1 MKSINDLKIGVRLN
15 LILSIVTVIIFA
27 GFGIYTF
34 YSQKERIIDD
44 ADERMYEQLDDLVSI
59 INVQIDE
66 SQNRVN
72 YAIKAAHEIFYNY
85 GEPTFGEDTYEVNA
99 VNQESLNSKRETIQN
114 FILGEK
120 EINSDN
126 EIVDKIQEA
135 TGATTTI
142 FQKING
148 GYLRISTNVMN
159 EEGKRATGTF
169 IPNTSD
175 VVRTI
180 ESGQTY
186 QGRAFVVDDYYLTAY
201 EPIWIDG
208 QIQGILYVGIREKD
222 MEGLKSIFDSKEYFE
237 TGYPFMV
244 SSDGTFVIHPTEEG
258 EDASGFTF
266 FKQIKETQSDK
277 GKSRYKWPETAEGEW
292 KQQYF
297 EYIPEIDSYVVA
309 SFYENILFQYL
320 NQVRLSIIL
329 AVAIAVA
336 VFILVVT
343 LVSRNLSRGLNKGVD
358 FANKVAD
365 GDLTATVEINQQDE
379 VGMLAKAL
387 NRMVVQLQDI
397 VENVD
402 LSADNIASA
411 SQQMS
416 SGSQQLS
423 QGANEQASSAEEV
436 SSSMEEM
443 VSNIQQNTDN
453 AQQTEKISIE
463 ATTGIKQV
471 AEAAQE
477 SLDSIRQIADKISV
491 VNDIAFQTNIL
502 ALNAAVE
509 AARAGEH
516 GKGFAVVAAEVRKL
530 AERSKV
536 AADEIVGLSN
546 KSVKVTED
554 AGGLMMEI
562 IPEIE
567 KTSKLVQE
575 ISAASMEQNSGA
587 DQVNNAIQQ
596 LNQVTQQNAAASEEL
611 ATSSEELASQAQQ
624 LKENIAYFIT
634 GEKKNKKTKKIEFK
648 SNIKED
654 KKDDSDKKQHNHL
667 KENRDQTKKSSG
679 IDLKMFD
686 NKNVDD
692 EYEKF

>member
-1 MKSINDLKIGVRLN
+1 MKSINDFKIGVRLN

-27 GFGIYTF
+27 VFGIYTF
-34 YSQKERIIDD
+34 YSQKERVIED
-44 ADERMYEQLDDLVSI
+44 ADVRMYEQLDDLVNI
-59 INVQIDE
+59 IKVQINE

-72 YAIKAAHEIFYNY
+72 YAIKAAYEIFYNY
-85 GEPTFGEDTYEVNA
+85 GEPKFGEETNDVTA
-99 VNQESLNSKRETIQN
+99 VNQQSLNSKRETIQN

-120 EINSDN
+120 ELYSDY

-135 TGATTTI
+135 TGATATI
-142 FQKING
+142 FQKITG

-169 IPNTSD
+169 IPNTSE

-208 QIQGILYVGIREKD
+208 QVQGILYVGIKEKD
-222 MEGLKSIFDSKEYFE
+222 LKGLKQIFDSKEYFE
-237 TGYPFMV
+237 TGYPFLV

-266 FKQIKETQSDK
+266 FKQIKNAQSDI

-292 KQQYF
+292 KYQYF
-297 EYIPEIDSYVVA
+297 EYIPQIDSYVAA
-309 SFYENILFQYL
+309 SFYENILFKYL

-329 AVAIAVA
+329 AVAVAVA

-358 FANKVAD
+358 FANRVAD

-387 NRMVVQLQDI
+387 NRMVVQLQEI
-397 VENVD
+397 VENVN

-411 SQQMS
+411 SQQTS

-453 AQQTEKISIE
+453 AQQTEKISVE
-463 ATTGIKQV
+463 AATGIKQV

-477 SLDSIRQIADKISV
+477 SLESIRQIADKITV

-530 AERSKV
+530 AERSKL
-536 AADEIVGLSN
+536 AADEIVGLSD
-546 KSVKVTED
+546 KSVKVTEE
-554 AGGLMMEI
+554 AGGSMMKI

-611 ATSSEELASQAQQ
+611 ATSSEELASQAEQ
-624 LKENIAYFIT
+624 LKENIAYFKT
-634 GEKKNKKTKKIEFK
+634 GEKKKKTKKIEFQ
-648 SNIKED
+648 SNITED
-654 KKDDSDKKQHNHL
+654 KKNDTENKQQNHL
-667 KENRDQTKKSSG
+667 KENKDQAKKSSG

-686 NKNVDD
+686 NKNIDD